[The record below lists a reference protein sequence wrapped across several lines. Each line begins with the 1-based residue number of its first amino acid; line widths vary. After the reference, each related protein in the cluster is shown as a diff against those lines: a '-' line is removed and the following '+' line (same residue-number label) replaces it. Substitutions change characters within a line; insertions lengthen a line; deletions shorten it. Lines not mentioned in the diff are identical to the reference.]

1 MEVKK
6 LRGDELKWDQQ
17 YEVNVTLDPDTINPQ
32 LILSEDG
39 KQVHHG
45 GVEDKLSNNLQKL
58 TCKHLFSRGKSFTA
72 RRFYFGVQDK
82 DKIIWR
88 LALASE

>member
-39 KQVHHG
+39 KQKVG
-45 GVEDKLSNNLQKL
+45 LFGDYGEGLLSFYDVE
-58 TCKHLFSRGKSFTA
+58 A
-72 RRFYFGVQDK
+72 RVQ
-82 DKIIWR
+82 IYS
-88 LALASE
+88 AAGCT